1 MVPIEENVARVLDEI
16 ARAERESGRTPGSV
30 RLCAATKLNTPESI
44 QRAIAA
50 GVHICGENRV
60 QELTAKR
67 PLGAYEGAELHFIGH
82 LQKNKAKELV
92 GVAALIQS
100 CDSLELL
107 EKINSLALARGVR
120 QNVLL
125 EVNIG
130 GEAAK
135 SGFAPEALEEN
146 LEKAAHLEAIS
157 IRGLMAIPPRAEQP
171 GENRRF
177 FAKMQQLFVDIGA
190 KKYDNANMEVLSI
203 GMSGDFVD
211 AIAFGSNLVRVGTAI
226 FGPRPA
232 PEPSATTR

>member
-1 MVPIEENVARVLDEI
+1 M
-16 ARAERESGRTPGSV
+16 
-30 RLCAATKLNTPESI
+30 
-44 QRAIAA
+44 
-50 GVHICGENRV
+50 
-60 QELTAKR
+60 
-67 PLGAYEGAELHFIGH
+67 
-82 LQKNKAKELV
+82 
-92 GVAALIQS
+92 AALIQS

-190 KKYDNANMEVLSI
+190 KKYDNANMEVLSM

-232 PEPSATTR
+232 PVPSATTR